1 MEGDDA
7 PRKLQAVLDL
17 ADRHLDEE
25 DSEHAESEAEEPR
38 RELPGTLAISLVL
51 LGVVLVQMAVGETQW
66 RTQLPW
72 GLVLLTCRWPR
83 RSGG

>member
-25 DSEHAESEAEEPR
+25 NSEHAESEAEEPR
-38 RELPGTLAISLVL
+38 RELPSGSEVAEHEEEGGTEDRGHADMHPEGIRK
-51 LGVVLVQMAVGETQW
+51 A
-66 RTQLPW
+66 PKA
-72 GLVLLTCRWPR
+72 
-83 RSGG
+83 